1 MWDYHGFARVAKLIS
16 DRSDAKYIFKDWQAG
31 NVRAV
36 EELSV
41 GTYVL
46 ALPRVDR
53 DLRWCPIVTLDAT
66 EHARFTYIHPQ
77 VLQPV
82 VTQKPVVVGHTKERN
97 GRPPSHD
104 IGPKEPGVRS
114 ADGKVV
120 LDARWRGHGDDDDH
134 ETCSGYCL
142 KLWTNI
148 ASDPERLGFILKFAA
163 CEGELVCCNRCVH
176 RSVASAMILHHAF
189 GRTVDWQHAAC
200 PRQCRLTPRCVAGQD
215 AVNILWSSFRQLPH
229 RVNPRKLLAYKLALP
244 GCLYP
249 FDAYDLP
256 NCRMIEGLEPPAVCL
271 ECGDTYSRFCM
282 FYDDQ
287 RPPRQRISPVH
298 HDRYGNFWACLLDN
312 KHQCV

>member
-82 VTQKPVVVGHTKERN
+82 VTQKPVVVGHTKDRN
-97 GRPPSHD
+97 RRPLSHD

-114 ADGKVV
+114 ADGK
-120 LDARWRGHGDDDDH
+120 
-134 ETCSGYCL
+134 
-142 KLWTNI
+142 
-148 ASDPERLGFILKFAA
+148 
-163 CEGELVCCNRCVH
+163 
-176 RSVASAMILHHAF
+176 
-189 GRTVDWQHAAC
+189 
-200 PRQCRLTPRCVAGQD
+200 
-215 AVNILWSSFRQLPH
+215 SS
-229 RVNPRKLLAYKLALP
+229 
-244 GCLYP
+244 
-249 FDAYDLP
+249 
-256 NCRMIEGLEPPAVCL
+256 
-271 ECGDTYSRFCM
+271 
-282 FYDDQ
+282 
-287 RPPRQRISPVH
+287 
-298 HDRYGNFWACLLDN
+298 
-312 KHQCV
+312 

>member
-31 NVRAV
+31 SLRAV

-46 ALPRVDR
+46 ALPRVDQ
-53 DLRWCPIVTLDAT
+53 DLRWCPIITLDAT
-66 EHARFTYIHPQ
+66 EHARFTYIHPK

-82 VTQKPVVVGHTKERN
+82 VTQKPVVVGHTRERN

-104 IGPKEPGVRS
+104 IGPEEPGVRS

-120 LDARWRGHGDDDDH
+120 LDARWRGYGDDDDH

-148 ASDPERLGFILKFAA
+148 ATDPERLGFILKFAA
-163 CEGELVCCNRCVH
+163 WEGECVCCNCSAH
-176 RSVASAMILHHAF
+176 RSVASANILHHAF
-189 GRTVDWQHAAC
+189 GRQIDWQHATRR
-200 PRQCRLTPRCVAGQD
+200 RQCRLTPRCVAGQD

-249 FDAYDLP
+249 FDAYYLANSESVEQREFVADDELQYVSP
-256 NCRMIEGLEPPAVCL
+256 FAAEGVAKPEL
-271 ECGDTYSRFCM
+271 SN
-282 FYDDQ
+282 Q
-287 RPPRQRISPVH
+287 H
-298 HDRYGNFWACLLDN
+298 
-312 KHQCV
+312 